1 MENILKEARANWS
14 FGKRTHRILSF
25 SPTPTPEQLMR
36 CTEKVSVVGTVLVM
50 SFSAAFIFI
59 CILELGADGTR

>member
-1 MENILKEARANWS
+1 MENILKEARVNWP
-14 FGKRTHRILSF
+14 FGKRTRRVLS
-25 SPTPTPEQLMR
+25 SPPPLTPEQMMR

-59 CILELGADGTR
+59 CIPELGADGAR